1 MTHYEHDF
9 LLPYDMKNFL
19 SKQDCAALPRSHR
32 DAIRLA
38 QVLLD
43 HMSYACKDA
52 ISIGSILDIAPNYDL
67 TTMAVLRAVIV
78 LRSSRMIGMSK
89 PYGKLKLIS
98 LNPALFS
105 AAAWIR
111 DAAAQLCAA

>member
-9 LLPYDMKNFL
+9 PLPYDMKSLL
-19 SKQDCAALPRSHR
+19 SKQECAALPRSHR
-32 DAIRLA
+32 DAVRLA
-38 QVLLD
+38 QALLD
-43 HMSYACKDA
+43 HVSGPFEDV
-52 ISIGSILDIAPNYDL
+52 IHIESILDMAPNCDL

-78 LRSSRMIGMSK
+78 LRSSRMIGMTK
-89 PYGKLKLIS
+89 HYGKLELIT

-111 DAAAQLCAA
+111 HAADQLCAA

>member
-19 SKQDCAALPRSHR
+19 SKEDIAVLPRSHR
-32 DAIRLA
+32 DAVRLA
-38 QVLLD
+38 QALLD
-43 HMSYACKDA
+43 HESSTCMDV
-52 ISIGSILDIAPNYDL
+52 IHIGSILDMAPNYDL
-67 TTMAVLRAVIV
+67 TTMAMLRAVIV

-89 PYGKLKLIS
+89 HYGKLQLIS
-98 LNPALFS
+98 MNPALFS

-111 DAAAQLCAA
+111 DAADQLCVA